1 MKKYL
6 IVLFVLLII
15 FTGCSRKTEETTDVI
30 PLKVG
35 MELAYPPF
43 EMTDTDGNPT
53 GISVDIVKAF
63 GEYLGRPVEIQNI
76 AWDGLIPSLKTGKVD
91 MVLSSMTITEE
102 RKGSVDFSDPYSKSF
117 LTMLISKDSPV
128 TDFTT
133 LNVEGRS
140 VAVRKGTSAHL
151 YARENLP
158 NTEIMVFDKE
168 SACVLEV
175 VGGKADAFLYDQL
188 SNFRNWEKN
197 QETTR
202 LNLTPFQSEFEYW
215 GAAFK
220 KGNTELQEEMNAF
233 IPEFKKNGGFD
244 ELAVKYL
251 KEVKEVF
258 DAQGVP
264 FFF

>member
-1 MKKYL
+1 MKKWF
-6 IVLFVLLII
+6 LFLLII
-15 FTGCSRKTEETTDVI
+15 GVLVFGCSKQEDTSEEVS

-43 EMTDTDGNPT
+43 EMTDSDGNPS

-102 RKGSVDFSDPYSKSF
+102 RKGSVDFSVPYCKSF
-117 LTMLISKDSPV
+117 LTMLIAKESPV
-128 TDFTT
+128 DDFSD
-133 LNVEGRS
+133 LNDSDRV

-151 YARENLP
+151 YASEYLP
-158 NTEIMVFDKE
+158 LAEIRVLDKE

-175 VGGKADAFLYDQL
+175 VEGKADAFLYDQL

-197 QETTR
+197 RDTTR
-202 LNLTPFQSEFEYW
+202 LNLDPFQENFEFW

-220 KGNTELQEEMNAF
+220 KGNSELQGQMDAF

-244 ELAVKYL
+244 MLALKYL

>member
-1 MKKYL
+1 MKKS
-6 IVLFVLLII
+6 FVLII
-15 FTGCSRKTEETTDVI
+15 LLALVFSGCNNKKEDSTELP

-43 EMTDTDGNPT
+43 EMTDTEGNPE
-53 GISVDIVKAF
+53 GISVDIVMAF

-102 RKGSVDFSDPYSKSF
+102 RKESIDFSDPYCKSF
-117 LTMLISKDSPV
+117 LTMLISKESPV
-128 TDFTT
+128 YEFED
-133 LNVEGRS
+133 LNTEGRV
-140 VAVRKGTSAHL
+140 VAVRKGTSAHIFS
-151 YARENLP
+151 REHLP
-158 NTEIMVFDKE
+158 NAEIRVFDKE
-168 SACVLEV
+168 STCVLEV
-175 VGGKADAFLYDQL
+175 VEGKADVFLYDQL

-197 QETTR
+197 RETTR
-202 LNLTPFQSEFEYW
+202 LNLTPFQDDFEYW

-220 KGNTELQEEMNAF
+220 KGNTELQTKMNAF
-233 IPEFKKNGGFD
+233 IPVFEENGGFN

-251 KEVKEVF
+251 KEVKDVF
-258 DAQGVP
+258 DQQDIP